1 MTERVPGQSPMV
13 DLSIIIVSFNTRDV
27 TRRCLRCVEQF
38 RPGCTH
44 EVLVVDN
51 ASTDGSP
58 DMVEQEFPGVKLVRL
73 SRNKGFAGGN
83 NEGIRR
89 ASGRYLLLLNSDA
102 FVGQGVI
109 DATLA
114 YMNEHP
120 STGVLGCALT
130 NPDGSPQPSARML
143 PGLVN
148 KVFVMTGL
156 TARFPSSRL
165 FGRVDFSWWDHSH
178 PLQVGWVVGAYFLVR
193 SEVIDAIGLL
203 DERYF
208 LYFDEIDFCRAAAL
222 AGWAVVFYPHAR
234 VVHLG
239 GQSTARSGAGVT
251 ATGRQLLAHRI
262 RSEFRYYRKWDG
274 LACVL
279 LSAGTEVLW
288 KAAVFLKNL
297 PFRSAGARQKRQE
310 ALITMDLI
318 LTTLARD
325 RFGKGVDS

>member
-1 MTERVPGQSPMV
+1 MTEGVLGQSPMV
-13 DLSIIIVSFNTRDV
+13 DLSIIIVSFNTRDL

-38 RPGCTH
+38 RPGCTF

-58 DMVEQEFPGVKLVRL
+58 DMVEQEFPGAKLIRL

-89 ASGRYLLLLNSDA
+89 ASGRYILLLNSDA

-114 YMNEHP
+114 YMNENP

-208 LYFDEIDFCRAAAL
+208 LYFDEIDFCRAAAR

-239 GQSTARSGAGVT
+239 GQSTAPSGAGVT

-274 LACVL
+274 LASVL
-279 LSAGTEVLW
+279 LSAGVEVLW
-288 KAAVFLKNL
+288 KAAVYLKNL

-310 ALITMDLI
+310 ALLTMDLI

-325 RFGKGVDS
+325 RFGKGADS